1 MNAKKLITAAAIVAA
16 FVAGMMFVTAGANFF
31 GSDRAMLSASWADGT
46 TALDADDVNT
56 QAMAFQETFTKV
68 AESVNPAVVQI
79 TARRSRERAQ
89 RSPFEG
95 TPFEDFF
102 GGPRMGPPQESQALG
117 SGVIARSNGYII
129 TNNHVVDN
137 ASELSVT
144 MFDGDV
150 MDAEIVGTDERSDL
164 AVIKVD
170 AEDLPSISFG
180 DSENVR
186 AGQWVLAFGSPLSDQ
201 LSNSVTAGIVSAV
214 GRLRSMGSSGV
225 TNFIQTDAAI
235 NPGNSGG
242 PLVDIQGRL
251 VGINTAIVSRSGGY
265 QGIGFAIPA
274 NMVERISRQLIETGG
289 VTRAYMGVR
298 YQPAP
303 STLIE
308 NEDLPQGSAQIAS
321 VEEGSPADEAG
332 LEAGDV
338 IVAIEGNELSQ
349 YLELGNLV
357 MQRTPGDE
365 LTVTVD
371 RNGERQEITVT
382 LGTLEGGPDESASAD
397 DERTPSSDT
406 MMEDLG
412 FSYQNVTPRIA
423 EQLGLEST
431 EGVIVTD
438 VDPRN
443 RMLRESQLRPRFV
456 ITEMNGEPTPDVEA
470 FEAVYA
476 DIEPGQ
482 AFRIIART
490 PNGMSFVTSMRK
502 PES

>member
-1 MNAKKLITAAAIVAA
+1 MNAKKLITVAAVVAA
-16 FVAGMMFVTAGANFF
+16 FVAGMLFVTAGSNLF
-31 GSDRAMLSASWADGT
+31 GSDRAVLTASWADGT
-46 TALDADDVNT
+46 TALDDSDLNT

-79 TARRSRERAQ
+79 QARRARERPQ

-102 GGPRMGPPQESQALG
+102 GGPRMGPPQEQQALG

-129 TNNHVVDN
+129 TNNHVVEN

-144 MFDGDV
+144 MFDGQT
-150 MDAEIVGTDERSDL
+150 MNAEIVGTDERSDI

-180 DSENVR
+180 DSESVR

-214 GRLRSMGSSGV
+214 GRLRSMGQSGV

-274 NMVERISRQLIETGG
+274 NMVERISRQLIESGG

-298 YQPAP
+298 YTPAP

-308 NEDLPQGSAQIAS
+308 NEDLPPGSAQIAS
-321 VEEGSPADEAG
+321 VEDGSPADDAG
-332 LEAGDV
+332 LSPGDV
-338 IVAIEGNELSQ
+338 IVAIEGEELTQ

-357 MQRTPGDE
+357 MQRAPGDD
-365 LTVTVD
+365 LTLTID
-371 RNGERQEITVT
+371 RDGSREQVTVT
-382 LGTLEGGPDESASAD
+382 LGTLEDNEQTASAGGS
-397 DERTPSSDT
+397 DEAPSSDN
-406 MMEDLG
+406 MMEELG
-412 FSYQNVTPRIA
+412 FAYQNITPRIA
-423 EQLGLEST
+423 QQLELENQ
-431 EGVIVTD
+431 EGVIITD

-443 RMLRESQLRPRFV
+443 RMLRESGLRPRF
-456 ITEMNGEPTPDVEA
+456 IIREINGEPTPDVET
-470 FEAVYA
+470 FEQVYA
-476 DIEPGQ
+476 NIEEGQ
-482 AFRIIART
+482 AFRVVAQT
-490 PNGMSFVTSMRK
+490 PDGMAFVSSLRK
-502 PES
+502 PSS